1 MYIMQ
6 GDAYSIPVRIT
17 SDGEPVTPETA
28 ETVEITLG
36 PLIKQYPTGISFSD
50 GDWLFTLTQGEAFT
64 LSAAGAECKIRVK
77 FRSGDVIGVSLGKI
91 DIAASRSKA
100 VL

>member
-6 GDAYSIPVRIT
+6 GDAYGIPVYIT
-17 SDGEPVTPETA
+17 NDGEPVTPETA

-36 PLIKQYPTGISFSD
+36 PLIKKYPEGISFSD
-50 GDWLFTLTQGEAFT
+50 DDWIFRLTQQEAFVF
-64 LSAAGAECKIRVK
+64 SAAGADCKVRVK
-77 FRSGDVIGVSLGKI
+77 FKSGDVIGVSLGKI